1 MQIPCIITNVESI
14 ELPLQSKPEI
24 IPLYKGNL
32 RGYSLGTRVFFC
44 LLRYSAKHTTARA
57 IATSNVIPNAV
68 IPASAIL

>member
-24 IPLYKGNL
+24 ILYKRNL

>member
-24 IPLYKGNL
+24 ILYNGNL